1 MLVSSLVQ
9 KLRLFMLLFLATI
22 LVSACDQSLDDIE
35 ADDFGFPKRT
45 IYAKGQ
51 NVTGEEENQLSEWSD
66 SGYKYNG
73 DQIVIMVYNP
83 SGSSPKKNTWN
94 AWLCDGEDN
103 ICASM
108 YDAWS
113 CSFPDGYC
121 SVPDDTYETIN
132 NAPCYMERGE
142 GLYLLITDPARDDIE
157 DPNTYDS
164 VNRLPSSAGF
174 YTKSLWDETS
184 QFQNGQRAYGY
195 SGELVPVEV
204 DPETGEETENYRS
217 AGEYVE
223 GTAWFKILDRYY
235 EDNSG
240 SYKVSIKRGF
250 DQSVPPPIASV
261 ISFVTDAMKDTAESL
276 YKEIV
281 ANSDYL
287 LWIKMLLVIYIVVH
301 GILYLGGASQMN
313 QREFVSM
320 FIRMII
326 VIQLTT
332 STTSWDLFNNYFF
345 KFFTEGL
352 DEMIS
357 IVTSNI
363 SDGTSDAITFFDK
376 LLNLL
381 YSYETSIKLYAAV
394 NSFPSGFVVTII
406 SYIGFFYFTFAIAE
420 VVILYLLSYLG
431 IALLIIVAPIFI
443 CFMLFEITKPL
454 FENWLNQFVA
464 LFLQAVITLA
474 ALNLFA
480 QMIVDQIYMMF
491 GYKACFEDWI
501 SVGSFV
507 IAKSWFI
514 CSTVK
519 DTPDSSTSQ
528 SDINDNCEDNLFCY
542 MEVPGYGYNDGS
554 NPDYYCE
561 PYECWDN
568 RHVELPFLDPDISK
582 EADLIEAFRSPYS
595 SLSIPMM
602 YESCVLLLMCYLMGQ
617 FNKIVPSIVKGVSGG
632 STSTSGVTGGLG
644 AAAGSVMQDFKA
656 SVSAFKN
663 AAMKQITGKSQNQR
677 EVAIRSWVNKN
688 IKTPL
693 AETGVGKAVSTA
705 YHTAGFVKDM
715 IIPPGSFM
723 LASSKE
729 REEYR
734 KARAEAKE
742 ELRQKDAQ
750 EGYYYDKS
758 YRDRMKDF
766 IEDNTGITKFKK
778 VVNEFDASGKKLY
791 KEIPKALGRM
801 ALETETG
808 QTINQFAKNTA
819 SGFNELKTEFRDEFY
834 KMMGKTKT
842 KTAEELEQERLKK
855 EQEQQEQERL
865 KEEQEKRKNEEK
877 QKEKEQQ
884 ARVQQEIKFDTQIE
898 DACKILGVD
907 RSVLAGLSK
916 EEQLAIL
923 RKAYRKAALKY
934 HPDKN
939 HGNEKEATEMFKKA
953 QSANEQL
960 VDFINRGLSLQPRA
974 TMPKSQ
980 DTPEYRQEEVRKKQ
994 EEEARKQ
1001 REQDEARKKQEE
1013 EEARRQREQMKKA
1026 QEKPKP
1032 MTAMESA
1039 YQDLGISGSDL
1050 EGLTRKKVESFY
1062 RKAAL
1067 KCHPDKN
1074 QGNEVEAAEKFRR
1087 AQSAR
1092 DFLINKLPE
1101 E

>member
-1 MLVSSLVQ
+1 MLNSLVQ
-9 KLRLFMLLFLATI
+9 KLRLFIMLFLAAMM
-22 LVSACDQSLDDIE
+22 VSACDQSLDDIE

-45 IYAKGQ
+45 VYAKGQ
-51 NVTGEEENQLSEWSD
+51 NVTGEEESQLSEWSA

-94 AWLCDGEDN
+94 AWLCNGEDR
-103 ICASM
+103 ICDSM
-108 YDAWS
+108 YDAGS
-113 CSFPDGYC
+113 CSFPEGYC

-142 GLYLLITDPARDDIE
+142 ALYLLITDPARDDI
-157 DPNTYDS
+157 DSPNTYDS

-204 DPETGEETENYRS
+204 DPETGEETENYRD

-240 SYKVSIKRGF
+240 SYKISIKRGF
-250 DQSVPPPIASV
+250 NQVVPPPIASV
-261 ISFVTDAMKDTAESL
+261 ISFVTNAMKDTAESL

-281 ANSDYL
+281 SNPEYL
-287 LWIKMLLVIYIVVH
+287 LWIKMLLVIYIAVH
-301 GILYLGGASQMN
+301 GILYIGGASQMN

-352 DEMIS
+352 EEMIS

-381 YSYETSIKLYAAV
+381 YSYETSVKLYAAV

-406 SYIGFFYFTFAIAE
+406 SYIGFFYFTLAIAE
-420 VVILYLLSYLG
+420 VVILYLLAYLG

-454 FENWLNQFVA
+454 FENWLNQFVS
-464 LFLQAVITLA
+464 LFLQSVITLA

-480 QMIVDQIYMMF
+480 TMIVDQIYMMF

-519 DTPDSSTSQ
+519 ETPNSSASQ
-528 SDINDNCEDNLFCY
+528 SEIDDNCESNLFCY
-542 MEVPGYGYNDGS
+542 MEVPGYGYNDTD

-568 RHVELPFLDPDISK
+568 RHVELPFLDPDISR
-582 EADLIEAFRSPYS
+582 EADLIDAFRSPYS

-602 YESCVLLLMCYLMGQ
+602 YEACILLLMCYLMGQ
-617 FNKIVPSIVKGVSGG
+617 FNKIVPSIVKGISGG
-632 STSTSGVTGGLG
+632 STAVTEGLG
-644 AAAGSVMQDFKA
+644 GAASSAMQDFKA
-656 SVSAFKN
+656 SVSGLKN
-663 AAMKQITGKSQNQR
+663 AAMKQMTGMSQNQR
-677 EVAIRSWVNKN
+677 STAIRTWVNEN

-693 AETGVGKAVSTA
+693 ANTSVGKAASTA

-729 REEYR
+729 RNEYR

-742 ELRQKDAQ
+742 ELRQRDAK
-750 EGYYYDKS
+750 EGYEYSKS
-758 YRDRMKDF
+758 YRDRVKDF
-766 IEDNTGITKFKK
+766 FDEKTGIAKFKT
-778 VVNEFDASGKKLY
+778 VVKDFDDSGKKLY
-791 KEIPKALGRM
+791 KEFPKYLGRLAM
-801 ALETETG
+801 ETETG
-808 QTINQFAKNTA
+808 QTINQFAKNTVA
-819 SGFNELKTEFRDEFY
+819 GFNELKTDFRDAFY
-834 KMMGKTKT
+834 RMRGNMKQNV
-842 KTAEELEQERLKK
+842 EELEQERLNK
-855 EQEQQEQERL
+855 EQER
-865 KEEQEKRKNEEK
+865 EQEKKKAEEK
-877 QKEKEQQ
+877 QKEKM
-884 ARVQQEIKFDTQIE
+884 QQEKLQRDMKLDAPIDE
-898 DACKILGVD
+898 ACKTMGLD
-907 RSVLAGLSK
+907 RSALVGLSQ
-916 EEQLAIL
+916 EEQLSIVK
-923 RKAYRKAALKY
+923 KAYRKLALKY

-939 HGNEKEATEMFKKA
+939 RGNEIEAAEMFKKV
-953 QSANEQL
+953 QNANEKL
-960 VDFINRGLSLQPRA
+960 ADLIEKRTDFQPRYQA
-974 TMPKSQ
+974 QKSQ
-980 DTPEYRQEEVRKKQ
+980 EQDDAQRRQAQDELRRQKEEAEALAQKQKAEAEAQRRQEEEDAKKN
-994 EEEARKQ
+994 
-1001 REQDEARKKQEE
+1001 
-1013 EEARRQREQMKKA
+1013 
-1026 QEKPKP
+1026 QEKPKPERSKP

-1039 YQDLGISGSDL
+1039 YEDLGINGSDL
-1050 EGLTRKKVESFY
+1050 EGLTKKEKLQKVRSAY
-1062 RKAAL
+1062 RKSAL
-1067 KCHPDKN
+1067 KYHPDKN
-1074 QGNEVEAAEKFRR
+1074 VGNEKEAEKNFSRVK
-1087 AQSAR
+1087 SASG
-1092 DFLINKLPE
+1092 FLTSVFEKLPD
-1101 E
+1101 